1 MYYHLITENGLK
13 QKDLSIEEIEKIV
26 REEEVSYN
34 NARVYSSEK
43 KLNEVYENNKEELTE
58 EGKNISFENIKIEK
72 LISIAERKNDLQNS
86 SYKFFLD
93 IKNPR
98 GKINS
103 MNFLNKT
110 FIIWLIIISS
120 VIKWVLVNNYFLT
133 GEMDFKWL
141 ELAEKFLDRGLV
153 LIVIIVFFKDKY
165 FKKEYFV
172 ICIIANIV
180 TNVLIYVLEKLI
192 ANVLICISAKSATAL
207 IIFLLIPII
216 KVVIMQLVYNYAREK
231 SYREYKDLN
240 TINISINRKLK
251 LF

>member
-1 MYYHLITENGLK
+1 MYYHLIMEDGLK
-13 QKDLSIEEIEKIV
+13 YKDLSIEELEKIIN
-26 REEEVSYN
+26 EEEVSYN
-34 NARVYSSEK
+34 NSRVYSSEK
-43 KLNEVYENNKEELTE
+43 KLNQIFEMYKDDLNEQQNDVNL
-58 EGKNISFENIKIEK
+58 ENIKIEK

-98 GKINS
+98 GKINL

-110 FIIWLIIISS
+110 FIIWLIIIIS
-120 VIKWVLVNNYFLT
+120 VVKWVLFNNYFLT
-133 GEMDFKWL
+133 GEMEFRRF
-141 ELAEKFLDRGLV
+141 ELTEKLLDRGLV
-153 LIVIIVFFKDKY
+153 LIVIIVFLKDKY

-180 TNVLIYVLEKLI
+180 TNILIY
-192 ANVLICISAKSATAL
+192 ISAKSATAL
-207 IIFLLIPII
+207 IVFLLIPII
-216 KVVIMQLVYNYAREK
+216 KIVIMQLVYNYAREK

>member
-1 MYYHLITENGLK
+1 MYYHLMMKDGLK
-13 QKDLSIEEIEKIV
+13 YKDLSIEEIEKIID
-26 REEEVSYN
+26 EKKLSYN
-34 NARVYSSEK
+34 NSRVYSSEK
-43 KLNEVYENNKEELTE
+43 KLNQIFEIYKDDLNEQQNDINL
-58 EGKNISFENIKIEK
+58 ENIKIEK
-72 LISIAERKNDLQNS
+72 LISMTERKKDIQNS

-98 GKINS
+98 GKINL

-110 FIIWLIIISS
+110 FIIWLIIIIS
-120 VIKWVLVNNYFLT
+120 VIKWVLFNNYFPT
-133 GEMDFKWL
+133 EEMEFKQL
-141 ELAEKFLDRGLV
+141 ELIEKLLDRGLV
-153 LIVIIVFFKDKY
+153 LIVIIVFLKDKY

-172 ICIIANIV
+172 ICIIAN
-180 TNVLIYVLEKLI
+180 NVLIYVLEKLV
-192 ANVLICISAKSATAL
+192 ANVLISISAKSATAL

-240 TINISINRKLK
+240 TVNISMNRKLK

>member
-1 MYYHLITENGLK
+1 MYYHLIMEDGLK
-13 QKDLSIEEIEKIV
+13 YKDLSIEELEKIIN
-26 REEEVSYN
+26 EEEVSYN
-34 NARVYSSEK
+34 NSRVYSSEK
-43 KLNEVYENNKEELTE
+43 KLSQIFEMYKDDLNQQQNDINL
-58 EGKNISFENIKIEK
+58 ENIKIEK

-98 GKINS
+98 GKINL

-110 FIIWLIIISS
+110 FIIWLIIIIS
-120 VIKWVLVNNYFLT
+120 VVKWVLFNNYFLT
-133 GEMDFKWL
+133 GEMEFRRF
-141 ELAEKFLDRGLV
+141 ELTEKLLDRGLV
-153 LIVIIVFFKDKY
+153 LIVIIVFLKDKY

-180 TNVLIYVLEKLI
+180 TNILIYISEKLV
-192 ANVLICISAKSATAL
+192 ANIMLYISAKSATAL
-207 IIFLLIPII
+207 IVFLLIPII
-216 KVVIMQLVYNYAREK
+216 KIVIMQLVYNYAREK